1 MSAIRYRLSDGHTE
15 EIEVSEALAAE
26 YAAMERREKQI
37 ERKETRRH
45 QSLDKS
51 LESGFDVVD
60 TRVDIQSEAER
71 NEDAIRIHNAIQ
83 SLTEKQRLVF
93 LRHAEDEL
101 TFREIGEELGVG
113 TQAVWE
119 HYTAAIKKLKKCLK

>member
-119 HYTAAIKKLKKCLK
+119 HYTAAIKKLKKFLK

>member
-119 HYTAAIKKLKKCLK
+119 HYTAAIKN

>member
-119 HYTAAIKKLKKCLK
+119 HYTAAIKKLKKILK

>member
-15 EIEVSEALAAE
+15 EIEVSVALAAE

-119 HYTAAIKKLKKCLK
+119 HYTAAIKKLKKFLK

>member
-1 MSAIRYRLSDGHTE
+1 MAVIRYRFADGHTE
-15 EIEVSEALAAE
+15 EIEVREEFAE
-26 YAAMERREKQI
+26 SYAAMEHRDKLI

-51 LESGFDVVD
+51 LEHGLDIPD
-60 TRVDIQSEAER
+60 LRTDIQSEKER

-119 HYTAAIKKLKKCLK
+119 HYTAAIKKLKKFLK

>member
-71 NEDAIRIHNAIQ
+71 NAIRIHNAIQ

-119 HYTAAIKKLKKCLK
+119 HYTAAIKKLKKFLK

>member
-60 TRVDIQSEAER
+60 TRVVYSQRQS
-71 NEDAIRIHNAIQ
+71 
-83 SLTEKQRLVF
+83 
-93 LRHAEDEL
+93 
-101 TFREIGEELGVG
+101 G
-113 TQAVWE
+113 TRTQ
-119 HYTAAIKKLKKCLK
+119 

>member
-1 MSAIRYRLSDGHTE
+1 MCTIRYRLSDGHTE
-15 EIEVSEALAAE
+15 EIEVSEAFAAE

-60 TRVDIQSEAER
+60 TRVNIQAEAER

-119 HYTAAIKKLKKCLK
+119 HYTAAVKKLKKILK

>member
-1 MSAIRYRLSDGHTE
+1 
-15 EIEVSEALAAE
+15 
-26 YAAMERREKQI
+26 MERREKQI

-119 HYTAAIKKLKKCLK
+119 HYTAAIKKLKKFLK